1 MNLNLR
7 VLCKNSKIIIFH
19 SSASEVNHVICHFS
33 LYFFFLSYLL
43 SAHEAVQHNSVGE
56 KKKEEE
62 EEEEDLSLAYAARG
76 QAFTLTLIPLCL
88 IFVFVFFHSLLCDSQ
103 VLPGIQ
109 WWATSTR

>member
-33 LYFFFLSYLL
+33 LYFFFLSNLL
-43 SAHEAVQHNSVGE
+43 SAREAVQHNSVGE

-76 QAFTLTLIPLCL
+76 QSFTLTLIPLFDFC
-88 IFVFVFFHSLLCDSQ
+88 IFFFHSLLCDSQ